1 MLVLE
6 PEAENKLVLGAAAN
20 MDVVA
25 GLAAACGGS
34 DENEN
39 EGFTFSFPNAR
50 TCPGA
55 LLLPSFPLDGE
66 EWFSSFWTLAAP
78 SEGAMMFWQ
87 EA

>member
-6 PEAENKLVLGAAAN
+6 PEAGNKLVLGAAAN

-39 EGFTFSFPNAR
+39 DGFTFSFRNAR
-50 TCPGA
+50 ACPGM
-55 LLLPSFPLDGE
+55 LLLPSLPLEGE
-66 EWFSSFWTLAAP
+66 EWLSSFWTLAAP
-78 SEGAMMFWQ
+78 SDGAVMFCE